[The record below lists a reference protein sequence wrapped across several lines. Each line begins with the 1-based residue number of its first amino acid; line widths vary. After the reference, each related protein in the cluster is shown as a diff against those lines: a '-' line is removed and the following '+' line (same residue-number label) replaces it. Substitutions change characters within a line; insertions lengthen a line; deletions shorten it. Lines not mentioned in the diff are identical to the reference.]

1 MSTLTGSTLFKTL
14 LYTSCL
20 LFNVQSDAVHHGTP
34 VTKETF
40 VAWKEQFDAEMASK
54 TSNSNR
60 EVRLTGMCMPYINV
74 TMTICC

>member
-14 LYTSCL
+14 YTSYL
-20 LFNVQSDAVHHGTP
+20 LFNIQSDAVHHGTP

-40 VAWKEQFDAEMASK
+40 VAWKEQFDAEIASK

-60 EVRLTGMCMPYINV
+60 EVRLTGMWHAIH
-74 TMTICC
+74 